1 MAFISG
7 VEATGVSE
15 GTEVKVFW
23 MRRDVYDWQLCD
35 SDEVVIAKGRA
46 GSYADAKAEGDK
58 QAKRL
63 AKKK

>member
-1 MAFISG
+1 
-7 VEATGVSE
+7 VSE

-35 SDEVVIAKGRA
+35 SDEVVIAKGRT

>member
-1 MAFISG
+1 VAFIARPEASG
-7 VEATGVSE
+7 VNE
-15 GTEVKVFW
+15 GTEVKVYW

-35 SDEVVIAKGRA
+35 SDGVVVAKGRA
-46 GSYADAKAEGDK
+46 DSYANAKADGDK